1 MTSGD
6 RISMANQE
14 KFVAINNEVQ
24 HGNLNEL
31 AEELKAMRFAFAIL
45 YTQMPKEVQN
55 GIAYQLNET
64 NQDSA
69 KRLADFLSQ
78 LNGINPGSPN

>member
-1 MTSGD
+1 MTSVD
-6 RISMANQE
+6 RIFMANHE

-45 YTQMPKEVQN
+45 
-55 GIAYQLNET
+55 
-64 NQDSA
+64 
-69 KRLADFLSQ
+69 
-78 LNGINPGSPN
+78 